1 LLANAKSAVDK
12 GRERVIIISLPLYH
26 YHQNVPRKM
35 SIQKGCNQL
44 LTWTG
49 ASPKIADI
57 GAIGRAN
64 KKRAFGLRQCQ
75 LSFESFGTITLDT
88 TTRIIQKCL
97 VIPSKSAHTSIWKYL
112 GDTKL
117 SLARLRLFDWG
128 FQRAVERC

>member
-12 GRERVIIISLPLYH
+12 GCERELLLYH
-26 YHQNVPRKM
+26 YHQNVLRKM
-35 SIQKGCNQL
+35 SIQKGCSQL

-64 KKRAFGLRQCQ
+64 KKRTFGLEQCQ

-88 TTRIIQKCL
+88 TTTRIYRN
-97 VIPSKSAHTSIWKYL
+97 V
-112 GDTKL
+112 
-117 SLARLRLFDWG
+117 
-128 FQRAVERC
+128 

>member
-12 GRERVIIISLPLYH
+12 GRERVIIIISLPSKRTKK
-26 YHQNVPRKM
+26 NVDTKRVQP
-35 SIQKGCNQL
+35 QL

-64 KKRAFGLRQCQ
+64 KKRAFALRQCQ

-97 VIPSKSAHTSIWKYL
+97 GIP
-112 GDTKL
+112 
-117 SLARLRLFDWG
+117 
-128 FQRAVERC
+128 QRVLIHQ